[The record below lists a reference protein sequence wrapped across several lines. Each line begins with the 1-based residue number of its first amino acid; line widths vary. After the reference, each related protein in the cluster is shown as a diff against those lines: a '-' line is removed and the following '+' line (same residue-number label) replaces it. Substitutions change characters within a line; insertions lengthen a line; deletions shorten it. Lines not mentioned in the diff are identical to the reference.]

1 MQVVGIR
8 LSQQVLDLADSLIV
22 HVAKD
27 INRYPGTSPSRSD
40 VLRQAM
46 VMGLKAME
54 EEKQDSE

>member
-46 VMGLKAME
+46 VIGLQQMGKE
-54 EEKQDSE
+54 SEK